1 MNAPSFFFMDREGG
15 RERGGDLRM
24 SGAVALIFED
34 GGRSD
39 DGAKSKRGPRGQT
52 KGPLMRPSI

>member
-1 MNAPSFFFMDREGG
+1 
-15 RERGGDLRM
+15 M

-52 KGPLMRPSI
+52 KRPLMRPSF